1 MDLYNSSS
9 SAFGYYVLAPLVG
22 MGGVSD
28 ARSAEGD
35 LQLSMEAR
43 ESSYSYVMLDLIF
56 LLCGY
61 YWDESVADPKFA
73 Y

>member
-1 MDLYNSSS
+1 
-9 SAFGYYVLAPLVG
+9 